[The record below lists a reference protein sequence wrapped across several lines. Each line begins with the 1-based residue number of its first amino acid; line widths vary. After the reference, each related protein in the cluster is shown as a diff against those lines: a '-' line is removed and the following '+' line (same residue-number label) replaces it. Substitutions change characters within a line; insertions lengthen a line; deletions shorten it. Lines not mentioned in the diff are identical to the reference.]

1 MDWLILRDVL
11 NTACNIK
18 NIANK
23 EVGGEWKGRVG
34 VLTMPSDTGDYH
46 IHQII

>member
-18 NIANK
+18 NATYK
-23 EVGGEWKGRVG
+23 EVGKREGGGEGERGEWV
-34 VLTMPSDTGDYH
+34 D
-46 IHQII
+46 